1 MYADSS
7 SAGPPVRWHD
17 SGWNE
22 IFVCLLIAA
31 GFFVLLCAT
40 PDLPGG
46 FDAYRHVKQASRYLT
61 EPHEVFT
68 NTWSLPYFWP
78 KPVDAWF
85 GFHILLLPLTT
96 IFPPITAIKLLAS
109 ALLGGIAYTLFLILR
124 HLGASHRTIW
134 VLIALTGSSSALCRD
149 TLTRPFLLSILLTLL
164 ALLFTLKQRP
174 LALALVCA
182 VHAASYSIFFLAA
195 LAPGIWLVLQRN
207 RPAFRLAASAGA
219 GVMAGLLLNP
229 YFPENLRFDLVQASV
244 TEIAA
249 RAHVEIGLELY
260 PLSSWAFWT
269 LSSLPVVSVWLVAV
283 WFRIREARNAQ
294 ADLLLAASAVTL
306 LGTVRVGRTADFFV
320 LFATLFAA
328 SVLTPKLAAWSRDL
342 PYALAPMAIA
352 CGIHVWLTYAYVIAA
367 PPLERYRNAAAYL
380 RTHAPGELVANAKW
394 ADYQFLF
401 FLNSSTRYVVGIEPT
416 MLYMSDHRKYWLWRH
431 MSDDET
437 STCGREQCQEGERTP
452 IGQAMRAELG
462 AGYIFLQ
469 HLDNPKLERALRAE
483 AGVTEVYRDPGVSLY
498 RLDGAR
504 DHSARSASAA
514 N

>member
-1 MYADSS
+1 MYSDAPSV
-7 SAGPPVRWHD
+7 GPR
-17 SGWNE
+17 GRWNE
-22 IFVCLLIAA
+22 VFVCLLIAA
-31 GFFVLLCAT
+31 SFFLLLCAT

-46 FDAYRHVKQASRYLT
+46 FDAYRHAKEASRYLT
-61 EPHEVFT
+61 EPHAVFT
-68 NTWSLPYFWP
+68 NTWSLPFFWP
-78 KPVDAWF
+78 KPVDPWF

-96 IFPPITAIKLLAS
+96 IFPLITAIKLLAS
-109 ALLGGIAYTLFLILR
+109 ALLGGIAYALFLLLR
-124 HLGASHRTIW
+124 HLGASYRTIW

-174 LALALVCA
+174 LALAIVCA
-182 VHAASYSIFFLAA
+182 LNAASYSIFFLAA
-195 LAPGIWLVLQRN
+195 LGPGIWLLLRRN
-207 RPAFRLAASAGA
+207 RAALRLALSAGA
-219 GVMAGLLLNP
+219 GIVLGLLLNP

-269 LSSLPVVSVWLVAV
+269 LSSLPVVSVWLAAV
-283 WFRIREARNAQ
+283 YFRIRGRRDRSWAAP
-294 ADLLLAASAVTL
+294 DLLLAASAITL

-328 SVLTPKLAAWSRDL
+328 AVLTPKLAAWRKDL
-342 PYALAPMAIA
+342 PYALVPMAMA
-352 CGIHVWLTYAYVIAA
+352 CCIHVWLTYAYVVAA
-367 PPLERYRNAAAYL
+367 PSLDRYRNAAAYL
-380 RTHAPGELVANAKW
+380 HTHAPADLVANAKW

-416 MLYMSDHRKYWLWRH
+416 MLYVSDHHKYWLWRH

-437 STCGREQCQEGERTP
+437 TTCGREQCQKSERTP
-452 IGQAMRAELG
+452 IGYAMRAELG

-469 HLDNPKLERALRAE
+469 HAENPKVEKALRRE
-483 AGVTEVYRDPGVSLY
+483 AGVTEVYRDPDVSLY
-498 RLDGAR
+498 RLDGSRAP
-504 DHSARSASAA
+504 AFAA